1 MIVIDCKK
9 VGSLIL
15 ELRKEKNMTQKQ
27 LADLMNISDK
37 TISKWERG
45 LGCPDISL
53 IPELAQIF
61 GVNIDILLSGEI
73 NSNDV
78 VGGNMNKLK
87 FYVCTQCGN
96 MMTATGN
103 AQISC
108 CGKKLEALE
117 AKKVDDKHKLI
128 VEPVED
134 ELYVTTEHDMTKEHY
149 VSFVA
154 ALSAGK
160 IQMIKL
166 YPEGNAEA
174 RFKIN
179 GVKKILFY
187 CNRDGLFSLDVVKGI
202 DDKKISYD
210 DVEERRALEQTA
222 KMLFG

>member
-1 MIVIDCKK
+1 MDCKK

-108 CGKKLEALE
+108 CGKKLESLE
-117 AKKVDDKHKLI
+117 AKKVDDNHKLI

-149 VSFVA
+149 ISFVA
-154 ALSAGK
+154 YVKGDSALILKQYPEWNMQFRFRKSGHG
-160 IQMIKL
+160 KL
-166 YPEGNAEA
+166 YYYCTEHG
-174 RFKIN
+174 
-179 GVKKILFY
+179 LFY
-187 CNRDGLFSLDVVKGI
+187 QIV
-202 DDKKISYD
+202 
-210 DVEERRALEQTA
+210 
-222 KMLFG
+222 